1 MIFVTGGA
9 GLVGSAL
16 LKQLLQ
22 EKQGPIKALYRTST
36 PLLLT
41 EGEKQQIEWIK
52 GDLLD
57 PSLLDEAMQGCKQVY
72 HCAAV
77 VSYHS
82 SRRQQMYKINIEGT
96 ANIVNLSLDHNIEK
110 LVHVSSVAAVGRLR
124 QGELITEKTEWT
136 EETNNSH
143 YGKSKYLS
151 ELEVWRGIGEGL
163 NAVIVNPSVILGE
176 SNWENG
182 SVAIFKKM
190 WEEFPW
196 YTTGGTGFVDA
207 KDVATAMIRLM
218 HSDISS
224 ERFLLSNEHLS
235 FQELF
240 TKIATSFGKRP
251 PHRFAKP
258 WMGNL
263 VWRLEALKA
272 MFSNKEPLLT
282 KETASTAQVKTYY
295 DSSKILNALPGF
307 TFTPTDETIER
318 TCKWL
323 IQQYKLKQPP
333 QNNYQK

>member
-22 EKQGPIKALYRTST
+22 QNEVPVKALYRNSM
-36 PLLLT
+36 PVSLT
-41 EGEKQQIEWIK
+41 EEEKKRIQWIK
-52 GDLLD
+52 GDVLD
-57 PSLLDEAMQGCKQVY
+57 TSLLDDIMKDCRHVY

-96 ANIVNLSLDHNIEK
+96 ANMVNIALENRIEK
-110 LVHVSSVAAVGRLR
+110 FIHVSSVAAIGRIR
-124 QGELITEKTEWT
+124 KGEQVNEKTEWT

-143 YGKSKYLS
+143 YGKTKYLS
-151 ELEVWRGIGEGL
+151 ELEVWRAISEGL

-182 SVAIFKKM
+182 SAGIFKKI

-207 KDVATAMIRLM
+207 KDVANAMFLLM
-218 HSDISS
+218 HSDITA
-224 ERFLLSNEHLS
+224 ERFLLSNEHLT
-235 FQELF
+235 FQQLF
-240 TKIATSFGKRP
+240 TKIANSFGKKP
-251 PHRFAKP
+251 PQRFAKP

-263 VWRLEALKA
+263 VWRMEAVKA
-272 MFSNKEPLLT
+272 MFSHKEPLLT
-282 KETASTAQVKTYY
+282 RETAGTAQSTTFF
-295 DSSKILNALPGF
+295 DNSKIKNALPGF
-307 TFTPTDETIER
+307 QFTPVDETIER
-318 TCKWL
+318 TCNWL
-323 IQQYKLKQPP
+323 INHYKLK
-333 QNNYQK
+333 K

>member
-1 MIFVTGGA
+1 MIFITGGA
-9 GLVGSAL
+9 GLVGSSL
-16 LKQLLQ
+16 LKQLLH
-22 EKQGPIKALYRTST
+22 EKQGPIKALYRTSM
-36 PLLLT
+36 PLLLS
-41 EGEKQQIEWIK
+41 EEEKKQIEWIK

-57 PSLLDEAMQGCKQVY
+57 TSLLDQAMQGCKQVY

-96 ANIVNLSLDHNIEK
+96 SNIVNLSLDHNIEK

-143 YGKSKYLS
+143 YGKTKYLS

-207 KDVATAMIRLM
+207 QDVATSMIRLM
-218 HSDISS
+218 QSDISS

-240 TKIATSFGKRP
+240 TKISTAFGKRP
-251 PHRFAKP
+251 PNRFAKP

-307 TFTPTDETIER
+307 TFTATDETIER
-318 TCKWL
+318 TCNWL
-323 IQQYKLKQPP
+323 IQQYKLK
-333 QNNYQK
+333 

>member
-1 MIFVTGGA
+1 MVFVTGGA

-22 EKQGPIKALYRTST
+22 QKQGPIKALYRTSM
-36 PLLLT
+36 PLLLS
-41 EGEKQQIEWIK
+41 EEEKQQVEWIK
-52 GDLLD
+52 GDVLD
-57 PSLLDEAMQGCKQVY
+57 TSVLDEAMQGCKQVY

-96 ANIVNLSLDHNIEK
+96 ANIVNLSLEHHIEK
-110 LVHVSSVAAVGRLR
+110 LIHVSSVAAIGRLR
-124 QGELITEKTEWT
+124 QGEQITEKTEWT

-143 YGKSKYLS
+143 YGKTKYLS

-163 NAVIVNPSVILGE
+163 NAAIVNPSVILGE
-176 SNWENG
+176 SNWETG

-207 KDVATAMIRLM
+207 KDVADAMIRLM
-218 HSDISS
+218 HSDISA
-224 ERFLLSNEHLS
+224 ERFLLSNTHLS

-240 TKIATSFGKRP
+240 TKIATALGKRP
-251 PHRFAKP
+251 PNRFAKP
-258 WMGNL
+258 WMGEL

-282 KETASTAQVKTYY
+282 KETASTAQVRTYY
-295 DSSKILNALPGF
+295 DSSKVLTALPDF
-307 TFTPTDETIER
+307 RFTPIDETIER
-318 TCKWL
+318 TSKWL
-323 IQQYKLKQPP
+323 KQRYNLK
-333 QNNYQK
+333 